1 MFQRFLDDGPRRAS
15 YLVACPR
22 AREAVVID
30 PRRDVDVYVDAA
42 RTMGVRIAWAFETHL
57 RGDSVSGARELL
69 ALGARVIAGPGAG
82 LCYPHHEAAGG
93 ERLRVG
99 DLSIL
104 FIHTPGHTAE
114 GLSVLASQPEQP
126 VRLFTGDLIRSGG
139 VGSPSGEDDRANE
152 RLAHAL
158 HDSLFGKVLVLD
170 ERIRVHP
177 GDPGE
182 AGTIGHQKRT
192 NPMLRHRARQD
203 FVAAVLAEVT
213 VAPAYQSR
221 LRRMNRDGPP
231 LMGLAGGYRGP
242 AAISP
247 GSAAA
252 ALRARGIMIDLREP
266 LTFDEGHARGAINLQ
281 PGPDLGSLA
290 ARLLPPDPRVVLLA
304 PDGRQAA
311 QAARQLLRVGVS
323 RIDGYVNGGFAAW
336 TAAGLPVSGGASA
349 VPSASSVLSV

>member
-30 PRRDVDVYVDAA
+30 ARRDVDVYVDAA
-42 RTMGVRIAWAFETHL
+42 RAMGVRIAWAFETHL

-69 ALGARVIAGPGAG
+69 PLGARVIAGPGAG

-93 ERLRVG
+93 ERLRIG

-104 FIHTPGHTAE
+104 FIHTPGHTGE
-114 GLSVLASQPEQP
+114 GLSVLTSQPGQP

-139 VGSPSGEDDRANE
+139 VGSPEGENPRANE

-158 HDSLFGKVLVLD
+158 HESLFGKVLMLD
-170 ERIRVHP
+170 ERIQVQP
-177 GDPGE
+177 GGPDE
-182 AGTIGHQKRT
+182 AGTIGDLKRT
-192 NPMLRHRARQD
+192 NPLLRLAAKQD
-203 FVAAVLAEVT
+203 FVAAVLAELT
-213 VAPAYQSR
+213 GAPAYRSR

-231 LMGLAGGYRGP
+231 LLGLAGGYRGP

-247 GSAAA
+247 GSAAM
-252 ALRARGIMIDLREP
+252 ALRARGIMIDLREHVA
-266 LTFDEGHARGAINLQ
+266 FEQGHARGAINLR
-281 PGPDLGSLA
+281 PGPDLGCLA
-290 ARLLPPDPRVVLLA
+290 ARLLPHDPRIVLLA
-304 PDGRQAA
+304 SDGRQAA
-311 QAARQLLRVGVS
+311 RAARHLLRVGVS

-336 TAAGLPVSGGASA
+336 SAAGLPVSGGASA
-349 VPSASSVLSV
+349 VSSASSVLSV